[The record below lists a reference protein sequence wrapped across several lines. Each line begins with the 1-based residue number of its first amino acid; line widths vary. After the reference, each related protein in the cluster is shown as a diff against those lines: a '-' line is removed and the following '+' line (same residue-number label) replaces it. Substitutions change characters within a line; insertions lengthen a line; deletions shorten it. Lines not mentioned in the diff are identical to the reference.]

1 MRDLN
6 ELKLEIKDNLLHDKV
21 VLMPTDT
28 VFGLLVNANSS
39 QAVESLY
46 SIKNRSR
53 EKLFA
58 ILASRDNI
66 YNYINKDPKLS
77 NIELFMS
84 GDVTLIFNDK
94 RYHGQKIAIRIPNNE
109 FLIEL
114 INESNFPI
122 IATSANLSGEP
133 DDISYNQ
140 ISLSI
145 KKHNDVKDC
154 CFDEILNIISPNQRA
169 SCIFDI
175 SQLPI
180 IKEVRPGKVN
190 IQALEKFIG
199 IHE

>member
-1 MRDLN
+1 MRDLK
-6 ELKLEIKDNLLHDKV
+6 ELKLEIKHNLLNDKV

-46 SIKNRSR
+46 SIKNRPR

-94 RYHGQKIAIRIPNNE
+94 RYQSQKIAIRIPNNE

-114 INESNFPI
+114 INECDFPI
-122 IATSANLSGEP
+122 IATSANLSGDP
-133 DDISYNQ
+133 DDISYDQ

-145 KKHNDVKDC
+145 KKHNDVQDC

-169 SCIFDI
+169 SSIFDV
-175 SQLPI
+175 SSLPI
-180 IKEVRPGKVN
+180 IRELRPGKLSVKD
-190 IQALEKFIG
+190 LEKFIG